1 MREKSRPPGV
11 ATGAAQGNIC
21 NRHDTSSA
29 GWRQA
34 AHCELHGVNLFH
46 RLPPRCPLGTPNP
59 LTTLG
64 QLQNA
69 AWAVLGRGFHD
80 RETPDALALLD
91 AGDVCKR
98 CLGRILTHPTVTR
111 LRSRKGVAA

>member
-11 ATGAAQGNIC
+11 VTGAAQGNTC
-21 NRHDTSSA
+21 NHHDTSSA

-34 AHCELHGVNLFH
+34 AHCELHGVTLFH

-64 QLQNA
+64 QLKTA
-69 AWAVLGRGFHD
+69 AWRVLGRGVHD
-80 RETPDALALLD
+80 PELPDALALLD

-98 CLGRILTHPTVTR
+98 CMDRILTHRTVRR
-111 LRSRKGVAA
+111 LRVRKGVAA